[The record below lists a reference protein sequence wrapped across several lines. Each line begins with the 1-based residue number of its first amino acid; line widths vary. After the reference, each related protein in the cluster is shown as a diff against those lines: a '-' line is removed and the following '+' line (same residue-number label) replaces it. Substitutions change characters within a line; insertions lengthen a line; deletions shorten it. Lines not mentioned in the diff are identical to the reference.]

1 MTSAT
6 PVRKPYRKAPPQH
19 REMRHVLPVAA
30 PTPAPQ
36 HDTKQV
42 NHNSLDITPPPLQ
55 HFSTTAKQPQSARS
69 WCGRLT
75 LLPPPS
81 DSELDNSSLSSLE
94 LCFPSSQ
101 VFSSQSSHTRTTN
114 SQCPAA
120 IRKPSDS
127 CCLREEHRGQIRTTA
142 AHVPKSILKQPAL
155 MGVEHIHDDIRKS
168 KSVELLHDS
177 RVPNSFGHETP
188 TRSVDHSD
196 RCMWSRR
203 SSDLP
208 SLCGTSWIQ
217 KMQVLEEKVR
227 FSNFLDEITCQVMSP
242 AHLALFGRTLPARGK
257 GSLTLLQCRPT
268 CREWQSE
275 TAGRTHRWD
284 SWVAAIQRRGRL
296 YLQEEEAGHLKTDI
310 TEGFPPKGV
319 KIDIKKKHKHALGVP
334 NRSLLSHFKVGH
346 EALFGSVV
354 AALIPPCVLY
364 IGVDVKQNIH

>member
-42 NHNSLDITPPPLQ
+42 NHNSLDITPPLLQ
-55 HFSTTAKQPQSARS
+55 HFSTTAKEPQSARS
-69 WCGRLT
+69 RCGRLT

-81 DSELDNSSLSSLE
+81 DIELDNSSLSSLE

-177 RVPNSFGHETP
+177 RVPHSFGHETP
-188 TRSVDHSD
+188 TRSVDLSD

-217 KMQVLEEKVR
+217 KMQVLEERVR

-242 AHLALFGRTLPARGK
+242 AHLALFDRTLPARGK
-257 GSLTLLQCRPT
+257 GSLTLLQCRPA
-268 CREWQSE
+268 CRKWQSE

-319 KIDIKKKHKHALGVP
+319 KIDIKKKHEHTLGVS
-334 NRSLLSHFKVGH
+334 NQSLLSHFKVGH